1 MGAILFNKGVYVY
14 TDSTAEL
21 FETDDVKKYVIV
33 TDLLYGYSGKSLYG
47 GRVQINIRT
56 GKFLIDGIFMLNFY
70 TNGKHDSKIEGS
82 KMVSYLNQI
91 EQLGVDTFL
100 ANYKQSLAQTKDELC
115 VLCDKLEN
123 ELSIH
128 EDEDKAKVLT
138 QLREA
143 ITAIVFVL
151 LALMINMNAGI
162 DNHVYVDAYDEI
174 VNECVKE

>member
-1 MGAILFNKGVYVY
+1 MKAILFNKGVYVY
-14 TDSTAEL
+14 TNSTAKL

-33 TDLLYGYSGKSLYG
+33 TDSLYGYKNLYG
-47 GRVQINIRT
+47 GRVQISIRT

-70 TNGKHDSKIEGS
+70 TNGKHDSVIDGS
-82 KMVSYLNQI
+82 KMVAYLNQI

-115 VLCDKLEN
+115 VLRDKLEN

-143 ITAIVFVL
+143 ITAIIFIL

-174 VNECVKE
+174 VNECVKK